1 MNIPKYKYTWIKI
14 HLKWTKTDTSFFVFL
29 IRQTVFSKNSY
40 AGSLIVDAT
49 EFRDRAFT
57 ELVKAEWGHKGGTLT
72 N

>member
-29 IRQTVFSKNSY
+29 IRQTVFSQNSY
-40 AGSLIVDAT
+40 AVSLIVDAT
-49 EFRDRAFT
+49 GFRDRALT